1 MSLDGGASKAAKIA
15 QQTANTNNAF
25 DQSIYNQNKALAT
38 PFINNGTSASNAQSA
53 LLGLGGDPA
62 AQDAAFQN
70 YTKSDGYQFGL
81 QQGLNGV
88 QASAFAKGGGLSGA
102 TLKGINNYAQNAA
115 QTEEGS
121 YFNQLGSLA
130 NNGLNA
136 VSTVTKA
143 GGDLSTAVNAN
154 NNTAS
159 TASQNAALASA
170 SGLNSLIGTGLGLAS
185 SFASG
190 GTSGLL
196 AGLGISGASKLNPAA
211 YGWTP

>member
-1 MSLDGGASKAAKIA
+1 MSLDGGAKKAAKIA

-25 DQSIYNQNKALAT
+25 DQSIYDQNKALAT
-38 PFINNGTSASNAQSA
+38 PYINNGTAASNAQSA
-53 LLGLGGDPA
+53 LLGLGGDSA

-88 QASAFAKGGGLSGA
+88 SASAFAQGGGLSGA
-102 TLKGINNYAQNAA
+102 TLKGLNNYAQNAA
-115 QTEEGS
+115 QTEEGN

-143 GGDLSTAVNAN
+143 GGDLSTDVNSN

-170 SGLNSLIGTGLGLAS
+170 KGLNSLIGTGIGLAS

-190 GTSGLL
+190 GMTAGGGFSGS
-196 AGLGISGASKLNPAA
+196 AGLKSLLGGL
-211 YGWTP
+211 